1 MSSGDD
7 KARLYLCSSGK
18 WTEGADGWD
27 YVEATVRK
35 GVRMKLNST
44 FKHVLNYCSWK
55 CEIDRSSG
63 QLHLYYKYEGQMYEL
78 TDDEDVSVF
87 LQFAK
92 GSEDPPVLY
101 VDVYV
106 SGEGDGAGT
115 SNTINEEPMY
125 LDTESQIQQ
134 SHETSYRA
142 DFGYGLSD
150 SYPEVVLE
158 TQQDQQQEVQE
169 EEEED
174 EDEDEDERRKFFGC
188 AEDESHVLNTGL
200 SDEEDEENEEGM
212 EPSRLRP
219 GLDDYFGIPPLIPTP
234 DFSTEDNEGVPYRR
248 SQRLSIGKV
257 FDTKEKLILETKK
270 SCTRRYEIACARDH
284 CKWSMKA
291 KAAGGGGMFMVTDL
305 VDVHKCSR
313 TQLNPNHRQAN
324 QRLLGNFFKTKF
336 RNSRRVLMPKD
347 MAEDFREQYGVTI
360 PYATAWRARWKAIT
374 LIRGSHAESFT
385 RLPMYLY
392 NLERANPGTI
402 TSIRT
407 DSSGRF
413 AECFV
418 ALGVAIHTFLQN
430 LRPVL
435 IIDAAHLK
443 GEYLGTMFLVVAMDG
458 NNNIVPVA
466 LGVGRSET
474 ADEWIWFLNKLKTCI
489 GEPRE
494 LVFMSDRAASIN
506 AAITAIFPNAHH
518 ALCCRHLV
526 MNVRSRAPRIK
537 QFKTPYWKAC
547 KAYTTR
553 VFNRMMNILQVV
565 VPEGAQLM
573 QEVGVER
580 WSRAHFPAQRFN
592 IMTSNS
598 AESINALSRNAR
610 KLPIVGLMEY
620 FREFQQ
626 EWYFIRR
633 REGEELNHQLTE
645 WAQKKIHKRIVK
657 SATWTAHGI
666 GYDKWEV
673 RDYGYNAEVDMRH
686 RNCTCLK
693 WQVYGLS
700 CGHAITVAKRLGKN
714 DVFYLITQP
723 YYMTE
728 LYKATYHGVIKPV
741 GPAETWH
748 YPQNPLPTVLP
759 LLIIKRPVGRP
770 KGNKRRPSRGESRSQ
785 QKCPRCEE
793 YGHISSQCPWIPN
806 SARGSSQLE
815 PIGTALFEY
824 KEGFQI
830 ERNEGFQTFFEK
842 EGFQI
847 ERNEGFQ
854 TFFENEGLLMRK
866 NVSVG
871 FFMRSSYQTDTKK
884 TVDFNPNWMRY
895 TTKLCDQTDQ

>member
-7 KARLYLCSSGK
+7 KARLYLCSGGK

-44 FKHVLNYCSWK
+44 FKHLLNYCSWK

-106 SGEGDGAGT
+106 SGEGDGA
-115 SNTINEEPMY
+115 
-125 LDTESQIQQ
+125 
-134 SHETSYRA
+134 

-150 SYPEVVLE
+150 SYPEVVPE
-158 TQQDQQQEVQE
+158 TQQDQQQE
-169 EEEED
+169 
-174 EDEDEDERRKFFGC
+174 
-188 AEDESHVLNTGL
+188 
-200 SDEEDEENEEGM
+200 
-212 EPSRLRP
+212 
-219 GLDDYFGIPPLIPTP
+219 
-234 DFSTEDNEGVPYRR
+234 
-248 SQRLSIGKV
+248 
-257 FDTKEKLILETKK
+257 
-270 SCTRRYEIACARDH
+270 
-284 CKWSMKA
+284 
-291 KAAGGGGMFMVTDL
+291 
-305 VDVHKCSR
+305 
-313 TQLNPNHRQAN
+313 
-324 QRLLGNFFKTKF
+324 
-336 RNSRRVLMPKD
+336 
-347 MAEDFREQYGVTI
+347 
-360 PYATAWRARWKAIT
+360 
-374 LIRGSHAESFT
+374 
-385 RLPMYLY
+385 
-392 NLERANPGTI
+392 
-402 TSIRT
+402 
-407 DSSGRF
+407 
-413 AECFV
+413 
-418 ALGVAIHTFLQN
+418 IHTFLQN
-430 LRPVL
+430 RRPVL

-474 ADEWIWFLNKLKTCI
+474 ADEWTWFLNKLKTCI

-494 LVFMSDRAASIN
+494 LLFMSDRAASIN
-506 AAITAIFPNAHH
+506 VAITAIFPNAHH

-553 VFNRMMNILQVV
+553 VFDRMMNILQVV

-633 REGEELNHQLTE
+633 RKKEELNHQLTE

-693 WQVYGLS
+693 WQVSGLP

-759 LLIIKRPVGRP
+759 PLIIKRLVGRP

-785 QKCPRCEE
+785 QKCPKCEE

-815 PIGTALFEY
+815 LIGT
-824 KEGFQI
+824 
-830 ERNEGFQTFFEK
+830 
-842 EGFQI
+842 
-847 ERNEGFQ
+847 
-854 TFFENEGLLMRK
+854 
-866 NVSVG
+866 
-871 FFMRSSYQTDTKK
+871 
-884 TVDFNPNWMRY
+884 VDLN
-895 TTKLCDQTDQ
+895 